1 MMYNFLLSVHFNF
14 IEPGIE
20 EEIQNMSTDDL
31 RKLKRHRRYELMF
44 EQLPQSL
51 LKPALKVKNRQQ
63 QDKDRIDN
71 KECQET
77 QLLINDKI
85 LAGNV
90 IFRLT

>member
-1 MMYNFLLSVHFNF
+1 
-14 IEPGIE
+14 
-20 EEIQNMSTDDL
+20 MSTDDL

-63 QDKDRIDN
+63 QDADRKDN
-71 KECQET
+71 TECQET